1 MKRVSRRSCY
11 INLSE
16 EEKEKLKKWIK
27 FTIKIKSKIY
37 FLLI

>member
-1 MKRVSRRSCY
+1 MKRVYRRSCY

>member
-1 MKRVSRRSCY
+1 MKRVYRRSCY

-16 EEKEKLKKWIK
+16 EKKEKLKEWIK